1 MKRPSN
7 GHKTRNSMLAEKSKN
22 VLRLTPAKISS
33 TPFPTLL
40 RQHLPK
46 QFVDEG
52 IFGTYNTVCQFIK
65 HMKYDKRVGR
75 LMCSRCKQTF
85 YCSRRHQA
93 AHWTKHK
100 KTCKAPTSPPATETE
115 LRILH
120 KVIALLNMCYT
131 EVWGEDGLISVVVDF
146 L

>member
-1 MKRPSN
+1 
-7 GHKTRNSMLAEKSKN
+7 MLAEKSKN